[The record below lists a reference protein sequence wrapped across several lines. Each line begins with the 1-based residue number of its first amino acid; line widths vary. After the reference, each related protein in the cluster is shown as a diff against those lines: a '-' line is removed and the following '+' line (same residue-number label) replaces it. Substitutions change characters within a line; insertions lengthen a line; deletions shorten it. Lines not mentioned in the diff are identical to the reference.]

1 MQTVETNLVSQLS
14 LVSKGFTDGD
24 RYHQVLDCV
33 DLALHSGDTI
43 ALTGPSGTGKSTLLN
58 IIAGFEKI
66 DSGELQLLGQQA
78 QCWQDNHWSHFRRQQ
93 LGIVFQQF
101 NLLTPLNVL
110 DNIRFPLQLNK
121 LKWSPWADELINQL
135 DLREVLARPVET
147 LSGGQQQRV
156 AIARAL
162 IHKPSLLLADE
173 PTGNLDEK
181 AGQQVMQLLCELA
194 QAANTTILMVTHSD
208 TCANYMQRRWHL
220 EQGKIHE

>member
-1 MQTVETNLVSQLS
+1 MNI
-14 LVSKGFTDGD
+14 
-24 RYHQVLDCV
+24 
-33 DLALHSGDTI
+33 GDTI

-58 IIAGFEKI
+58 IIAGFERI

-78 QCWQDNHWSHFRRQQ
+78 EQWQDNHWSDFRRQQ

-110 DNIRFPLQLNK
+110 DNIRFPLQLNN
-121 LKWSPWADELINQL
+121 LNWSPWCDELIDKLALTQ
-135 DLREVLARPVET
+135 VLSRPVET

-162 IHKPSLLLADE
+162 VHQPALLLADE

-194 QAANTTILMVTHSD
+194 QAANTTVLMVTHSN
-208 TCANYMQRRWHL
+208 TCANYMHRRWHL

>member
-1 MQTVETNLVSQLS
+1 MQSAVSHLVSELS
-14 LVSKGFTDGD
+14 QVSKGFTDGD
-24 RYHQVLDCV
+24 QYHQVLDCV
-33 DLALHSGDTI
+33 DLRLNTGDTI

-58 IIAGFEKI
+58 IIAGFEQI
-66 DSGELQLLGQQA
+66 DTGELQLLGQQA
-78 QCWQDNHWSHFRRQQ
+78 QSWHDSDWSNFRRQQ

-101 NLLTPLNVL
+101 NLLTPLNVT
-110 DNIRFPLQLNK
+110 DNIRFPLQLNN
-121 LKWSPWADELINQL
+121 LKWSPWCDELINKL
-135 DLREVLARPVET
+135 ELTDVINRPVET

-162 IHKPSLLLADE
+162 VHKPALLLADE

-181 AGQQVMQLLCELA
+181 SGQQVMQLLCELA
-194 QAANTTILMVTHSD
+194 KAANTTILMVTHSN